1 MKKTVVFIFALVI
14 TSILCGCKTSG
25 KNVLKKRIE
34 RMESSSNNPVSIEE
48 IEAAIKEYSKD
59 ADDVAK
65 KNAQVGMW
73 HKILGLKYLDKKMYG
88 KAMEC
93 FQTALEYYPDNANL
107 YYYVGNC
114 AGYLGNSALDYEGTG
129 SYEKMENYY
138 SLSEKA
144 YLRALAIDDGYAYA
158 LYGIGVLYVYQL
170 GQPEDA
176 IPHLE
181 KLLTIDTKNVDGM
194 FVLANAYYLTKNY
207 DKSAEMFDKISATTK
222 SDKTKQA
229 AEENKKKV
237 IDEAYSN

>member
-1 MKKTVVFIFALVI
+1 MKKTVVVVFALVVA
-14 TSILCGCKTSG
+14 SIFCSCKTSG
-25 KNVLKKRIE
+25 KDILKKRIQ
-34 RMESSSNNPVSIEE
+34 RMEESSSNPVSIEE
-48 IEAAIKEYSKD
+48 IEAAIEEFSNE
-59 ADDVAK
+59 ADEVTT

-73 HKILGLKYLDKKMYG
+73 HKVLGLKYLDKKMYG
-88 KAMEC
+88 KALDC
-93 FQTALEYYPDNANL
+93 FQTALTYYPDNANL

-114 AGYLGNSALDYEGTG
+114 AGYLGNSALDYEATG

-138 SLSEKA
+138 DLSEKA
-144 YLRALAIDDGYAYA
+144 YLRALSIDDRYAYA

-194 FVLANAYYLTKNY
+194 FVLANAYYLTRNY
-207 DKSAEMFDKISATTK
+207 DKSADMFDKIIATTK
-222 SDKTKQA
+222 SEKTKQA

-237 IDEAYSN
+237 LDEAYSN